1 MLSWNR
7 LLKRLESPKPATRAA
22 AIRAACD
29 RCDTDRTAPAWLAPL
44 IGDALADPDPGVR
57 EAALTALTHLGEASR
72 PFTPLFRRLAA
83 GAPLPSTAAG
93 GPLTRD
99 AAGAALLADA
109 AGGSLTRDG
118 VGSALFTNAGGP
130 QVREAAGA
138 ALLADA
144 ADAPPFTNA
153 AGRALSKGAA
163 GESPAGGVVGNALV
177 GDVAGAGSGE
187 FEPEGWGGPS
197 VADRAI
203 GALQHLGDPAWVD
216 VLCDARAAGRTLPGI
231 GAEARLTPEVF
242 AAVRRRLGAEPGT
255 VGLLAGWLERWAG
268 PEWALERRWGADLT
282 SAVPELIAARR
293 HDPEAVAGAL
303 LAIGHDD
310 PAGLPY
316 LIERVERLY
325 DLPAAVAI
333 WRMTGDAHPTHELLR
348 AFLRRAREFPR
359 TGARVIDQLG
369 PALAPLEETA
379 RALIGRSAPAGSAPA
394 GSGPVGSGLVGGG
407 LVGSGL
413 VGGGLVGGGLVG
425 SGQVGSGL
433 VGSGPVG
440 SSPAGSGPVGSAPAG
455 NAPPESAPAR
465 NAQVLAARILAV
477 LGDRASA
484 AAALRVVLQAGG
496 APAGHAAQVA
506 GDFRLELKPELRAL
520 LADFLNEDAA
530 AEALARLGEPAGE
543 TPGGPLDEALDL
555 AVIVE
560 LRRAGAVPLLERLAG
575 QDERLPVFGR
585 TVAGTIWSDELQRD
599 RIRAVVRELRSYG
612 EMGLLEKGAQ
622 R

>member
-1 MLSWNR
+1 MPSWNR
-7 LLKRLESPKPATRAA
+7 LLKRLESPKPATRMT

-57 EAALTALTHLGEASR
+57 EAALVALTHLGEAAR
-72 PFTPLFRRLAA
+72 PFTPLFRHL
-83 GAPLPSTAAG
+83 AAG
-93 GPLTRD
+93 GPLTSE
-99 AAGAALLADA
+99 A
-109 AGGSLTRDG
+109 AGGLLPRGAAGVSSTSEAVGAPLT
-118 VGSALFTNAGGP
+118 S
-130 QVREAAGA
+130 EAAGA
-138 ALLADA
+138 LR
-144 ADAPPFTNA
+144 T
-153 AGRALSKGAA
+153 RGAA
-163 GESPAGGVVGNALV
+163 GELPARGAVGSAPV
-177 GDVAGAGSGE
+177 GEVAGAGE
-187 FEPEGWGGPS
+187 DEFWDFEPLGLGGPS
-197 VADRAI
+197 VADRAV

-216 VLCDARAAGRTLPGI
+216 VLCDARIAGRPLPGI
-231 GAEARLTPEVF
+231 GVEARLTPEVL

-293 HDPEAVAGAL
+293 HDPEAVAAAL

-316 LIERVERLY
+316 LLVRVERHY
-325 DLPAAVAI
+325 DLRAAVAI

-379 RALIGRSAPAGSAPA
+379 RALISRSAPLGSAP
-394 GSGPVGSGLVGGG
+394 L
-407 LVGSGL
+407 
-413 VGGGLVGGGLVG
+413 
-425 SGQVGSGL
+425 
-433 VGSGPVG
+433 
-440 SSPAGSGPVGSAPAG
+440 GSAPLGSAPLG
-455 NAPPESAPAR
+455 GAPLGSAPPGSTPPESGPAG

-477 LGDRASA
+477 LGDRDSA
-484 AAALRVVLQAGG
+484 AAALRAVLEAGG

-506 GDFRLELKPELRAL
+506 GDFRLDLKPELRVL

-530 AEALARLGEPAGE
+530 AEALARLGEPAGK
-543 TPGGPLDEALDL
+543 AL
-555 AVIVE
+555 AM
-560 LRRAGAVPLLERLAG
+560 
-575 QDERLPVFGR
+575 GR
-585 TVAGTIWSDELQRD
+585 STRHSMG
-599 RIRAVVRELRSYG
+599 RSIS
-612 EMGLLEKGAQ
+612 